1 MGKLDEGPTGPLD
14 FVRDSYDWGT
24 GIGMQAYEDT
34 AWTSAGPLVHT
45 NIVTLTTLFSV
56 ARRRHSRGLC

>member
-34 AWTSAGPLVHT
+34 AWASAGPLVHA
-45 NIVTLTTLFSV
+45 NIVNSNIYSAAT
-56 ARRRHSRGLC
+56 